1 MTELRFLDLG
11 DTPVADV
18 GTVARADRAAGNRFA
33 WNKSDGFFAA
43 GVAGR
48 VRDDNSVE
56 SAAAAALRY
65 FAASRGC
72 ETLGVCLR
80 VYVRLSIT
88 TKRLCRPSSLFSFPG
103 TSFSRSMNRQ
113 ESSFSGPWSCHDRV
127 DARSGSRTLRAGCA
141 GCLWQSL
148 SRTAH
153 PRCLIA
159 WQGRGNGHSNRTRK
173 HPTGASFPVRSRA
186 MIARPVRS
194 GSTSYDVSR
203 HIYPLH

>member
-1 MTELRFLDLG
+1 MRARGPDDCSG
-11 DTPVADV
+11 SADEPAGATCLV
-18 GTVARADRAAGNRFA
+18 TVSRTRTQSGYRPGRTSLIIQVEDARINIGA
-33 WNKSDGFFAA
+33 
-43 GVAGR
+43 
-48 VRDDNSVE
+48 
-56 SAAAAALRY
+56 
-65 FAASRGC
+65 
-72 ETLGVCLR
+72 
-80 VYVRLSIT
+80 

-113 ESSFSGPWSCHDRV
+113 KSSFSGPWSCHDRV
-127 DARSGSRTLRAGCA
+127 DARSGSRTLRAGYA

-159 WQGRGNGHSNRTRK
+159 WPGRGNGHSNRTRK
-173 HPTGASFPVRSRA
+173 HPKGASFPVRSRA
-186 MIARPVRS
+186 MIAWPVRS